1 MGKII
6 VYGVG
11 LEKKAILAN
20 DELVEEIEKVLGI
33 TIEELDAIQ
42 YKREVDYLTE
52 IDKIMEKN
60 DCNLERAEYLY
71 SRNHEEE
78 ILINQLKALFL

>member
-1 MGKII
+1 MAKII

-11 LEKKAILAN
+11 LEKKAILVN
-20 DELVEEIEKVLGI
+20 DELVEEIEKVLGM

-60 DCNLERAEYLY
+60 DCNVEKAEYLY
-71 SRNHEEE
+71 SKKHEDE
-78 ILINQLKALFL
+78 ILVKQLKAFFL